1 MAAIETIVIEDMIR
15 QLVADFKECEIHEAL
30 NQMTPHEVTRSGW
43 HAATFLP
50 ALLGFGG

>member
-30 NQMTPHEVTRSGW
+30 NQMTPHEVTRFGW
-43 HAATFLP
+43 HAATLLP